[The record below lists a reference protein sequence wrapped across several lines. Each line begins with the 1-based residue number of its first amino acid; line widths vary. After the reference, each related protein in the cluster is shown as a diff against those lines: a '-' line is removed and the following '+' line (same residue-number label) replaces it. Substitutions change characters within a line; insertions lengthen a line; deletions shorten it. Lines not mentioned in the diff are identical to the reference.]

1 MDAVPGLVAK
11 DGAEGF
17 FAAALPDGAAVA
29 LKIDDGASRAAGLA
43 VVAGL
48 RRLGVTAGFA
58 ETPVFGGGVPVGRL
72 RFRRGLLGSA
82 AE

>member
-1 MDAVPGLVAK
+1 MDAVPGLVPK
-11 DGAEGF
+11 DGAEGV

-48 RRLGVTAGFA
+48 HRLGVTADLA
-58 ETPVFGGGVPVGRL
+58 EAQVLGGGVPVGRL
-72 RFRRGLLGSA
+72 RFRGGLLGSA

>member
-1 MDAVPGLVAK
+1 VPGLVAK
-11 DGAEGF
+11 DGAEGV

-48 RRLGVTAGFA
+48 RRLGVAPDLP
-58 ETPVFGGGVPVGRL
+58 ESPVLGGGVPVGRM
-72 RFRRGLLGSA
+72 RFRYGLL
-82 AE
+82 